1 MKRLHNL
8 IFVILLFGVIFSCH
22 QPKEKEMDDF
32 LTAKIE
38 TINKSDSS
46 IGLTLRDQ
54 NDAMH
59 FAALSKIDFTNY
71 DDLISKIEIDKPVE
85 VRGVIY
91 QFNRSKNF
99 YKLFNSSHP
108 DSSSS
113 IIVVK
118 EINFS
123 E

>member
-46 IGLTLRDQ
+46 IG
-54 NDAMH
+54 
-59 FAALSKIDFTNY
+59 
-71 DDLISKIEIDKPVE
+71 
-85 VRGVIY
+85 
-91 QFNRSKNF
+91 
-99 YKLFNSSHP
+99 
-108 DSSSS
+108 
-113 IIVVK
+113 
-118 EINFS
+118 
-123 E
+123 